1 MAGRAE
7 ALAAGFQPGGA
18 LAVPLCPPHP
28 HPWFQGSSFLS
39 CSPRL
44 VPPPLFCQLCA
55 PSSVSGPEQSGG
67 LGVAGP
73 GANSASVLAQDP
85 DSRGPPAPPP
95 RDVPAAAQAPSPV
108 SASRI
113 LPYPPRVLL
122 CPPPSAA
129 CPHVIPASS
138 HVLPTRSP
146 HSPMSS
152 LVIPA
157 SSSVLPTS
165 SPIIPRPPTSSPHH
179 PHVISMSFSI
189 ILMSFPRHPCILPCP
204 PHAIPES
211 SPCLSHILPHPP

>member
-1 MAGRAE
+1 MSLETPGGMGPMVRRAE
-7 ALAAGFQPGGA
+7 ALAAGCQPGRA

-28 HPWFQGSSFLS
+28 HPWSQGSSFLS

-44 VPPPLFCQLCA
+44 VLPPLFCQLGA

-85 DSRGPPAPPP
+85 DPRGPPAPPP

-165 SPIIPRPPTSSPHH
+165 SPIIPRPPTSSRVLPTSSPRHLHVLLHH
-179 PHVISMSFSI
+179 PHVLPTSS
-189 ILMSFPRHPCILPCP
+189 LHPPM
-204 PHAIPES
+204 S
-211 SPCLSHILPHPP
+211 SPCHP